1 MKQHFR
7 VNHRIAI
14 ILLFVVLLSFGAEDK
29 NKARAEWM
37 GGFVKMESAD
47 KVVGEN
53 AVAALSLYKEA
64 LEVFETVRRKY
75 PQWNPSLLN
84 YRINYCQQQIQELE
98 RKMASQSNTLSTDE
112 LLELVNR
119 QKTQLQELEAAK
131 KELTAR
137 VDFLQESLLRAREEA
152 SKSSTLESTATN
164 LAEAKA
170 NLEKTVA
177 TLEVRL
183 KNAEN
188 NLAELKAHSAGVE
201 KLRKEAERNQK
212 KVEEQAQEL
221 KTQETDLKANKKEV
235 ERLRRELK
243 LMTSNKDDV
252 DVALKTASEL
262 AAARKEEIAALRKN
276 LKISDEK
283 IDLKEK
289 SIAELN
295 REMEKLKKQLATRLS
310 ENEELK
316 RLRRADAVT
325 LDEYRKGKD
334 VSDTIARDNTKLKEE
349 ILVLNGRNAKTA
361 TELRE
366 KTDEAEKLR
375 KELGKERTTA
385 LAKEER
391 VVELMSEISRLKQ
404 KNQQA
409 EAQALKLSSELQEAR
424 LVQSQK
430 NDDMKSIVAKA
441 RESEE
446 LTGKMNELEQKLKG
460 QIEVSRQQ
468 EEQIARQEKEA
479 AENKREMEL
488 ARQEIAKDKQ
498 ELQEDKRELEELR
511 AKLAKAMQ
519 DSEALKQKVTDLE
532 ISVLR
537 ESSAHTDKTK
547 QLNEQI
553 ASLAADSKKTA
564 ETLSQKLEEANASIK
579 SLNADLEKARANAG
593 EQQEEAAKRLQES
606 QAEAQKLRRDV
617 DSNQE
622 KYTKIVQEL
631 SAKLQTQNQE
641 IDRLTIKC
649 ASFERKMSDDE
660 KRFKEQATEL
670 GRKADTEVQR
680 LQEQREETRRAQDE
694 SLKLKGELAAA
705 QKRIEGVEGDKRDL
719 QTRIKGLED
728 EIKLLKAKTE
738 VVEGISLNLKE
749 AEDKLRLLEKEKTKL
764 ADESSNKDRLAENA
778 AKIMAEKESFH
789 RKQLQEKDEMIAKL
803 TASVSNMDIQLAKI
817 RQQNEKQEA
826 EDRIKLLEK
835 EKAELANENSNKD
848 RLVENAGKIMAEK
861 ENFYKKQI
869 QEKDEMIAKL
879 TASASNSE
887 MWLAKIKQLNEKLE
901 VEAKRRMAVETALV
915 DMEDKLRAQEAKVKE
930 AADKKNEAPV
940 QMVAVPPAGSSN
952 ETELNIAREQQR
964 RTVINGFLRQ
974 GTESERQGKIE
985 AARYNYQKALEL
997 DSDNIIALQ
1006 RMGIIAATVGN
1017 DPEAVK
1023 YLKQAFKL
1031 DTDNLDTLLALGY
1044 AQARLG
1050 ESNWAIS
1057 YLGRA
1062 VALNPDN
1069 AYASRTYGAALF
1081 NMGWTEAAAT
1091 QLLQAHRLKPDD
1103 PEAPFNLAVLYA
1115 TAKQPDYKEA
1125 SKWYK
1130 LAVRNGAQRDP
1141 GLDKVLGQ

>member
-1 MKQHFR
+1 MKRHT
-7 VNHRIAI
+7 RIRHKI
-14 ILLFVVLLSFGAEDK
+14 VIFLLFAVLFSFGAEDK

-47 KVVGEN
+47 KVVAEN

-84 YRINYCQQQIQELE
+84 YRVNYCQQQIQELE
-98 RKMASQSNTLSTDE
+98 RKMASQSNTLSSDE
-112 LLELVNR
+112 LLELANR
-119 QKTQLQELEAAK
+119 QKKQLQELEAAK

-152 SKSSTLESTATN
+152 SKSSTLESTATS

-188 NLAELKAHSAGVE
+188 NLAELKERSVGVE
-201 KLRKEAERNQK
+201 KLRKEADKNQRR
-212 KVEEQAQEL
+212 VEEQAQEL
-221 KTQETDLKANKKEV
+221 KVLEADLKANKKEV
-235 ERLRRELK
+235 ERLKRELK
-243 LMTSNKDDV
+243 SMTSNKEDV
-252 DVALKTASEL
+252 DVALKTAADL

-276 LKISDEK
+276 LKISEEK
-283 IDLKEK
+283 INLKDNT
-289 SIAELN
+289 IAELN
-295 REMEKLKKQLATRLS
+295 GEMEKLKKQLATRLS

-316 RLRRADAVT
+316 RLRKADAAT

-349 ILVLNGRNAKTA
+349 ILLLNGRNAKTT
-361 TELRE
+361 TELKE

-375 KELGKERTTA
+375 KELGKERTAA

-391 VVELMSEISRLKQ
+391 IVELMSEISRLKQ

-409 EAQALKLSSELQEAR
+409 EAQALKLSTELQEVR

-430 NDDMKSIVAKA
+430 NDDMKNIVAKA

-446 LTGKMNELEQKLKG
+446 LSGKMNELEQKLKG

-468 EEQIARQEKEA
+468 EEQIARQEKAA
-479 AENKREMEL
+479 AENKRALEVAKQELDVAKREM
-488 ARQEIAKDKQ
+488 EIAKREMTKDKQ
-498 ELQEDKRELEELR
+498 KLQEDKQEMEELC
-511 AKLAKAMQ
+511 AKLAKTKQ
-519 DSEALKQKVTDLE
+519 ESETLKQKVTDME
-532 ISVLR
+532 VSALR

-553 ASLAADSKKTA
+553 ASLAADSKNTA
-564 ETLSQKLEEANASIK
+564 ETLSQKLAEANASIK
-579 SLNADLEKARANAG
+579 SLSADLEKTRASAG
-593 EQQEEAAKRLQES
+593 EQQEAAAKKLQES
-606 QAEAQKLRRDV
+606 QAEAQRLRRDA

-631 SAKLQTQNQE
+631 STKLQTQNQE
-641 IDRLTIKC
+641 IDRLTIKI

-670 GRKADTEVQR
+670 GKKADTEVQK

-705 QKRIEGVEGDKRDL
+705 QKRIEDIEGDKQDF
-719 QTRIKGLED
+719 QAKIKDMND

-738 VVEGISLNLKE
+738 VAEGISLNLKE
-749 AEDKLRLLEKEKTKL
+749 AEDRIKQLEKEKVKL

-778 AKIMAEKESFH
+778 TKIMAEKESF
-789 RKQLQEKDEMIAKL
+789 
-803 TASVSNMDIQLAKI
+803 
-817 RQQNEKQEA
+817 
-826 EDRIKLLEK
+826 
-835 EKAELANENSNKD
+835 
-848 RLVENAGKIMAEK
+848 
-861 ENFYKKQI
+861 FKKQI

-879 TASASNSE
+879 TASVSNSD

-901 VEAKRRMAVETALV
+901 SEAKRRMAVETALV
-915 DMEDKLRAQEAKVKE
+915 DMEDKLRAQEAKAKE
-930 AADKKNEAPV
+930 AASKNSVP
-940 QMVAVPPAGSSN
+940 AVPAVVTPSTGSGN

-997 DSDNIIALQ
+997 DSENIIALQ
-1006 RMGIIAATVGN
+1006 RMGIIAATLGN

-1091 QLLQAHRLKPDD
+1091 QLVQAHRLKPDD

-1130 LAVRNGAQRDP
+1130 LAVKNGAQRDP
-1141 GLDKVLGQ
+1141 GLDRVLGE